1 MTPDRWRAVKSVLN
15 SAIGLPPEE
24 REAFLQR
31 EVSGEAMREEVRSL
45 IASYEADPLF
55 AETPAAVLVGEEPTA
70 QRMPQSIEQYE
81 IVSRLGSGGMGE
93 VYLAIDTR
101 LGRNVALKVL
111 PVELTNDPD
120 RVGRLEQEARAA
132 SALNHPNIVTVYE
145 LGRAGSSRFIAE
157 EYVEGVTLRD
167 KLRSGP
173 MPLDQVLDIALQVTA
188 ALHAAHS
195 AGIIHRDIKPENI
208 MIRRDGLVKVLD
220 FGLAKFLAAAAR
232 PQLQTSAG
240 VILGTVQYMSPEQ
253 ARGTD
258 VDARTDLWS
267 LGVVIYEMV
276 AQRRPFEAPTA
287 SDAIARI
294 LQADPPPLDGIA
306 PPALQRILTT
316 ALAKDRK
323 SRYESA
329 ALLSTEIKALQQ
341 NGSSVAAKPRR
352 RRLAVVA
359 ALLVFIIVAATSL
372 LLVRLHVRSP
382 VLPEVTNSRAVLPA
396 VNDRG
401 NAEGA
406 ARPVL
411 RSVAVLNFV
420 NMSGSA
426 ENDYLSEGM
435 SEEISSALAQI
446 RDLKVVSRTSV
457 FALEGRALDVKQL
470 GEKLGVAAVVE
481 GSFRKAGN
489 RVRATARLVNVAN
502 GYQLWTESYDG
513 KLTDIFSMQDRIAA
527 AVSAALESEN
537 RPRVRQRTA
546 DLTAYELYLK
556 GRQASAIWTSSS
568 YEKAVSYYRG
578 AIARD
583 PKFSDAWAGLGD
595 LYSMMDH
602 RPGLTTLPAEETY
615 RLATAAA
622 KRSIELDPQSGEAEA
637 ALGHI
642 LVHEGDFEAARRH
655 LLRAIQLNPNSSG
668 AHTWNAMLLRAERR
682 FPEMKQ
688 EFFRA
693 RELDPFSVLNA
704 RLGGYSLWVGGDF
717 DAALQWTRLALET
730 APDVGDL
737 HLNLARSYALMGR
750 KEEADEEI
758 RLAAAGPYP
767 STAVDEEG
775 AFTLAMAGRH
785 DQALARV
792 RAAEKKKHPHVPALL
807 RTYAAL
813 GDIDRACYWAQWFV
827 RETPRLARINMDL
840 PPHPAFASF
849 VSSPCYRQ
857 ARRDLGLGDVN

>member
-1 MTPDRWRAVKSVLN
+1 MARQ
-15 SAIGLPPEE
+15 
-24 REAFLQR
+24 EA
-31 EVSGEAMREEVRSL
+31 
-45 IASYEADPLF
+45 
-55 AETPAAVLVGEEPTA
+55 TA
-70 QRMPQSIEQYE
+70 QRMPQRIEQYE

-93 VYLAIDTR
+93 VYLATDTR
-101 LGRNVALKVL
+101 LGRYVALKV
-111 PVELTNDPD
+111 PAELTDDPD
-120 RVGRLEQEARAA
+120 RVRRLEQEARAA

-157 EYVEGVTLRD
+157 EYVDGVTLRD

-173 MPLDQVLDIALQVTA
+173 MPLDQVLDIALQVAA

-306 PPALQRILTT
+306 PPELQRILTT
-316 ALAKDRK
+316 ALAKDRA

-329 ALLSTEIKALQQ
+329 ALLSAEIKGLQQ
-341 NGSSVAAKPRR
+341 RGSSVTAKPRR
-352 RRLAVVA
+352 RRLAVVV
-359 ALLVFIIVAATSL
+359 ALLVVIIVAATSL
-372 LLVRLHVRSP
+372 LLVRLRVRSP
-382 VLPEVTNSRAVLPA
+382 VLPEVTNSRAK
-396 VNDRG
+396 
-401 NAEGA
+401 GA
-406 ARPVL
+406 SRPVL

-457 FALEGRALDVKQL
+457 FALEGKALDVKQL

-481 GSFRKAGN
+481 GSVRKAGN
-489 RVRATARLVNVAN
+489 RVRATARLVNVAD

-513 KLTDIFSMQDRIAA
+513 KLTEIFSMQDRIAA

-583 PKFSDAWAGLGD
+583 PKFSDAWAGLAD

-622 KRSIELDPQSGEAEA
+622 KRAIELDPQSGEAEA

-642 LVHEGDFEAARRH
+642 LVHQGDFEAARRH
-655 LLRAIQLNPNSSG
+655 LLRAIQLSPNSSG
-668 AHTWNAMLLRAERR
+668 AHTWNAVLLRAERR

-717 DAALQWTRLALET
+717 DAAVQWTRLALET

-737 HLNLARSYALMGR
+737 HLNLARNYALMGR

-827 RETPRLARINMDL
+827 RETPRLARANMDL

-849 VSSPCYRQ
+849 VSAPCYRQ
-857 ARRDLGLGDVN
+857 ARRDLGLRDVN

>member
-1 MTPDRWRAVKSVLN
+1 MTPERWRAVKSVLN
-15 SAIGLPPEE
+15 SAIGLPPDE

-31 EVSGEAMREEVRSL
+31 EVSGEATREEVRSL

-55 AETPAAVLVGEEPTA
+55 AETPAAVLIDEEPTA
-70 QRMPQSIEQYE
+70 QRMPQRIEQYE

-93 VYLAIDTR
+93 VYLATDTR
-101 LGRNVALKVL
+101 LGRKVALKVL
-111 PVELTNDPD
+111 PAELTNDSD
-120 RVGRLEQEARAA
+120 RVRRLEQEARAA
-132 SALNHPNIVTVYE
+132 SALNHPNIVTIYE
-145 LGRAGSSRFIAE
+145 FVRAGSSHFIAE

-173 MPLDQVLDIALQVTA
+173 MPLDEVLDIALQVAA

-195 AGIIHRDIKPENI
+195 AGILHRDIKPENI

-220 FGLAKFLAAAAR
+220 FGLAKFFAAAAT

-258 VDARTDLWS
+258 VDGRTDLWS

-276 AQRRPFEAPTA
+276 ALRRPFEAPTA
-287 SDAIARI
+287 SEAIARI
-294 LQADPPPLDGIA
+294 LETNPPSLDGIA

-316 ALAKDRK
+316 ALAKDRE

-329 ALLSTEIKALQQ
+329 ALLSTDIKALQQ
-341 NGSSVAAKPRR
+341 NGDLVAGKPRR
-352 RRLAVVA
+352 RRVALAATLLAFIVV
-359 ALLVFIIVAATSL
+359 ATSL
-372 LLVRLHVRSP
+372 LLVRLRGRSP
-382 VLPEVTNSRAVLPA
+382 ALPEVINSRAVLPL
-396 VNDRG
+396 VNGRG
-401 NAEGA
+401 NPKGA

-470 GEKLGVAAVVE
+470 GEKLGVASVVE
-481 GSFRKAGN
+481 GSIRKAGN
-489 RVRATARLVNVAN
+489 RVRATARLVNVAD

-513 KLTDIFSMQDRIAA
+513 KITEIFSMQDRIAA
-527 AVSAALESEN
+527 AVSAALESQD

-556 GRQASAIWTSSS
+556 GRRASAIWTSSS
-568 YEKAVSYYRG
+568 YEKAISYYRG

-602 RPGLTTLPAEETY
+602 RAGLTTLPAEETY

-622 KRSIELDPQSGEAEA
+622 KRAIELDPESGEAEA

-642 LVHEGDFEAARRH
+642 LVHQGDFEAARRH

-682 FPEMKQ
+682 FPEMRQ
-688 EFFRA
+688 ELFRA

-704 RLGGYSLWVGGDF
+704 RLGGYNLWVTGDF

-730 APDVGDL
+730 APDIGDL
-737 HLNLARSYALMGR
+737 HLNLARSYALTGR

-775 AFTLAMAGRH
+775 AFILAMAGRH
-785 DQALARV
+785 DEALARV
-792 RAAEKKKHPHVPALL
+792 RAAEKKKHPHVQALL

-813 GDIDRACYWAQWFV
+813 GDIDRACYWAQRFV
-827 RETPRLARINMDL
+827 RETPALARLSMDL

-849 VSSPCYRQ
+849 VSAPCYRQ
-857 ARRDLGLGDVN
+857 ARRDLGLRDLN